1 MYFLLLSHAT
11 AAVINYSS
19 IADEMVRVEMV
30 RSDDDDAYREAGPG
44 SGRWFF
50 FKFNATT
57 DYLTTQTPGMV
68 AAVGGLEL
76 CNCIYQFTSHAKN
89 AH

>member
-1 MYFLLLSHAT
+1 MSLFVYFLLLSHAT

-50 FKFNATT
+50 F
-57 DYLTTQTPGMV
+57 
-68 AAVGGLEL
+68 
-76 CNCIYQFTSHAKN
+76 
-89 AH
+89 